1 MCCHLQRQSVSS
13 ERRKITYYMYG
24 WILAMEGISREIH
37 KRTKKFLKSSN
48 YGEKSFNWARR
59 GKYDTSYVYPTIPLV
74 EDIGIKNSQYISW
87 RNYGCPLDWH

>member
-1 MCCHLQRQSVSS
+1 
-13 ERRKITYYMYG
+13 MYG

-74 EDIGIKNSQYISW
+74 EVIGIKNSQCISW